1 MWERVAGQLTLFD
14 DDRAPAAVPG
24 LVLVLDAI
32 SEELEA
38 ELSGLIDAAPLTP
51 FQFGQWEGKRLT
63 ANYGSAYDYQ
73 RARPIPA
80 PPMPPWAEALRHRLA
95 PQVER
100 DPALFVQALLIRYDP
115 GAGIGWHRD
124 RPQYGEVIGLS
135 LSAPATL
142 RLRRRLPG
150 GGFERV
156 PVELPRRSL
165 YLLSGEVRE
174 RWEHSIAPMDATRR
188 SVTFRTLKPAER

>member
-1 MWERVAGQLTLFD
+1 VSSQLALFD
-14 DDRAPAAVPG
+14 DDRPALPVPG
-24 LVLVLDAI
+24 LVFVQEAI
-32 SEELEA
+32 SPDLEA
-38 ELSGLIDAAPLTP
+38 ELSERIDAAPLTP

-73 RARPIPA
+73 RARPVPA
-80 PPMPPWAEALRHRLA
+80 PPMPDWIEDLRDGLA

-100 DPALFVQALLIRYDP
+100 DPAQFVQALLIRYDP

-135 LSAPATL
+135 LNAPATL

-150 GGFERV
+150 GGFERA

-165 YLLSGEVRE
+165 YLLGGEVRTQ
-174 RWEHSIAPMDATRR
+174 WEHSIAPMDVTRR
-188 SVTFRTLKPAER
+188 SVTFRTLKAAER

>member
-1 MWERVAGQLTLFD
+1 MPSQLALFD
-14 DDRAPAAVPG
+14 DAPPAPPVPG
-24 LVLVLDAI
+24 LHLVPEAI
-32 SEELEA
+32 SAAAETELA
-38 ELSGLIDAAPLTP
+38 ARIDAAPLAP

-80 PPMPPWAEALRHRLA
+80 PPLPAWLIELREQLA
-95 PQVER
+95 PQVGRKPE
-100 DPALFVQALLIRYDP
+100 AFVQGLLIRYDP

-135 LSAPATL
+135 LGAPVTL
-142 RLRRRLPG
+142 RLRKRLSG

-156 PVELPRRSL
+156 GVALPPRSL
-165 YLLSGEVRE
+165 YLLSGEVRSE
-174 RWEHSIAPMDATRR
+174 WEHSIAPIDATRR
-188 SVTFRTLKPAER
+188 SVTFRTLR

>member
-1 MWERVAGQLTLFD
+1 VSSQLALFD
-14 DDRAPAAVPG
+14 DDRPALPVPG
-24 LVLVLDAI
+24 LVLVQEAI
-32 SEELEA
+32 SADLEA
-38 ELSGLIDAAPLTP
+38 ELSERIDSAPLTP
-51 FQFGQWEGKRLT
+51 FEFGQWEGKRLT

-73 RARPIPA
+73 RARPVPA
-80 PPMPPWAEALRHRLA
+80 PPMPDWIEDLRDRLA

-100 DPALFVQALLIRYDP
+100 DPEAFVQALLIRYDP

-135 LSAPATL
+135 LNAPATL

-150 GGFERV
+150 GGFERA

-165 YLLSGEVRE
+165 YLLSGEVRTQ
-174 RWEHSIAPMDATRR
+174 WEHSIAPMDVTRR
-188 SVTFRTLKPAER
+188 SVTFRTLKAAER